1 MRRFFVALVCLTL
14 ICSILTLPATANE
27 LPKVGESGQ
36 VIISQT
42 VEYLED
48 GSYFVETVYKS
59 SVQPYSNT
67 TSGSKTAQYY
77 VSGTLIFTVQVNG
90 TFTYDGSTA
99 EATSATGSV
108 KAYVSGVTLESKD
121 AYTSGASAYAT
132 ASVSYGGTTLSKTVK
147 LTCDKDGNLS

>member
-1 MRRFFVALVCLTL
+1 MRRFLVALVCLTL
-14 ICSILTLPATANE
+14 ICSILTLPATAAE
-27 LPKVGESGQ
+27 FSEMHEDGQ
-36 VIISQT
+36 VVVGRT
-42 VEYLED
+42 VEYLEN
-48 GSYFVETVYKS
+48 GYYIIETIYKPI
-59 SVQPYSNT
+59 VQLYNNT
-67 TSGSKTAQYY
+67 TSGTKIAQCYS
-77 VSGTLIFTVQVNG
+77 SGTLIFTVQVNG